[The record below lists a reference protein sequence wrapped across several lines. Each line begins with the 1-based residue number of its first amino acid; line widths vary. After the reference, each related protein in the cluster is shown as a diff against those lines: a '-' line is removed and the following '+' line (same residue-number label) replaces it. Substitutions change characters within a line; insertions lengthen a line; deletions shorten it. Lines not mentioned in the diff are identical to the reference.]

1 MIRFSAKLH
10 NIPHTAIAGR
20 RIFYPDIPDLLSH
33 SPPVL
38 HAAVSLLMRACMMA
52 LIQKQKCTDS
62 NLSSDRK
69 EYFLSFVGIRN
80 YMDRIK
86 MCASRCP
93 NPLKLCTFAA
103 ETRNVDRFG
112 LIATTIK
119 NAKKGKVKRFTTHL
133 CLHLFPC
140 LLIVQL

>member
-1 MIRFSAKLH
+1 MIRFKRKVTQYS
-10 NIPHTAIAGR
+10 PHGYCWQ
-20 RIFYPDIPDLLSH
+20 RIFYPDIPDWLSH

-80 YMDRIK
+80 YMDRK
-86 MCASRCP
+86 KNVCLVVPQSTESLYLCSRNEKC
-93 NPLKLCTFAA
+93 
-103 ETRNVDRFG
+103 G
-112 LIATTIK
+112 
-119 NAKKGKVKRFTTHL
+119 
-133 CLHLFPC
+133 
-140 LLIVQL
+140 

>member
-80 YMDRIK
+80 YIDRNK
-86 MCASRCP
+86 NVCLVVPQSTESLYLCSRNEKC
-93 NPLKLCTFAA
+93 
-103 ETRNVDRFG
+103 G
-112 LIATTIK
+112 
-119 NAKKGKVKRFTTHL
+119 
-133 CLHLFPC
+133 
-140 LLIVQL
+140 